1 MAEKQMKINIAPD
14 KATGVFSNLAL
25 IAHTPSEFVLD
36 FAQLM
41 PGLEQANVISRIV
54 TTPAH
59 AKRLLMALEDN
70 ISKYEKQFGTIN
82 ANGGNNGRPVPG
94 STYPMSFGGGE
105 A

>member
-1 MAEKQMKINIAPD
+1 MEEKKLNINIAPD
-14 KATGVFSNLAL
+14 KATGIFANLAL

-41 PGLEQANVISRIV
+41 PGIQQANVVSRIV
-54 TTPAH
+54 TTPQH
-59 AKRLLMALEDN
+59 AKRLLLALQDN
-70 ISKYEKQFGTIN
+70 VAKYEKQFGEIRD
-82 ANGGNNGRPVPG
+82 GGNNGRPVPG

>member
-1 MAEKQMKINIAPD
+1 MKINIAPD

-41 PGLEQANVISRIV
+41 PGLEQANVVSRIV

-59 AKRLLMALEDN
+59 AKRLLMALQDN
-70 ISKYEKQFGTIN
+70 VAKYEKQFGTIN
-82 ANGGNNGRPVPG
+82 QNGSNGRPVPG
-94 STYPMSFGGGE
+94 STYPLSFGGGE

>member
-1 MAEKQMKINIAPD
+1 MEEKKLNINIAPD

-41 PGLEQANVISRIV
+41 PGIEQANVVARV
-54 TTPAH
+54 VMTPDH
-59 AKRLLMALEDN
+59 AKKLLLALQDN
-70 ISKYEKQFGTIN
+70 VKKYEDHFGMIT
-82 ANGGNNGRPVPG
+82 ARGQKPAPG